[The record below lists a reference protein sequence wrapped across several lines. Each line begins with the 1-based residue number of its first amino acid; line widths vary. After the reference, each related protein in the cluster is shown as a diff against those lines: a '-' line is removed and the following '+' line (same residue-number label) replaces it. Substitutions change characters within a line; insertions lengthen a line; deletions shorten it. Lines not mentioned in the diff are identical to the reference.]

1 MGGSVEWSA
10 PIARRPSDELDEGAY
25 PLAMIGMAR
34 ARIFAVSL
42 LAFVAAGALMME
54 SRTAGAQSASPESFR
69 VEVDREAP
77 TRGAV
82 AGWVYNDSRE
92 MVGLVRMRLEVIDDD
107 GKVVG
112 RQQGWAY
119 GNLRPGDR
127 AYFRIPLP
135 EQKGTRRIIVESFV
149 VQSVQSP

>member
-1 MGGSVEWSA
+1 MA
-10 PIARRPSDELDEGAY
+10 TARV
-25 PLAMIGMAR
+25 LAVA
-34 ARIFAVSL
+34 L
-42 LAFVAAGALMME
+42 LAFVAVGAPMLG
-54 SRTAGAQSASPESFR
+54 TQIAGAQSASPASFR

-82 AGWVYNDSRE
+82 AGWLYNDSRE
-92 MVGLVRMRLEVIDDD
+92 MVGLVRLRLEVVDES
-107 GKVVG
+107 GKVVAT
-112 RQQGWAY
+112 QLGWAY

-135 EQKGTRRIIVESFV
+135 DQKGTRRITVESFV

>member
-1 MGGSVEWSA
+1 M
-10 PIARRPSDELDEGAY
+10 
-25 PLAMIGMAR
+25 
-34 ARIFAVSL
+34 
-42 LAFVAAGALMME
+42 
-54 SRTAGAQSASPESFR
+54 
-69 VEVDREAP
+69 
-77 TRGAV
+77 
-82 AGWVYNDSRE
+82 YNDSRE

-135 EQKGTRRIIVESFV
+135 EQKGTRRITVESFV
-149 VQSVQSP
+149 VQSLQSP

>member
-1 MGGSVEWSA
+1 MA
-10 PIARRPSDELDEGAY
+10 TARF
-25 PLAMIGMAR
+25 LAVA
-34 ARIFAVSL
+34 L
-42 LAFVAAGALMME
+42 LAFVAAGAPMLAQI
-54 SRTAGAQSASPESFR
+54 AGAQSASPASFR

-82 AGWVYNDSRE
+82 AGWLYNDSRE
-92 MVGLVRMRLEVIDDD
+92 MVGLVRLRLEVVDES
-107 GKVVG
+107 GKVVAT
-112 RQQGWAY
+112 QLGWAY

-135 EQKGTRRIIVESFV
+135 EQKGTRRITVESFV

>member
-1 MGGSVEWSA
+1 MA
-10 PIARRPSDELDEGAY
+10 TARV
-25 PLAMIGMAR
+25 LAVA
-34 ARIFAVSL
+34 L
-42 LAFVAAGALMME
+42 LIFVAAGAPMLGT
-54 SRTAGAQSASPESFR
+54 RIAGAQSASPASFR

-82 AGWVYNDSRE
+82 AGWLYNDSRE
-92 MVGLVRMRLEVIDDD
+92 MVGLVRLRLEVVDES
-107 GKVVG
+107 GKVVAT
-112 RQQGWAY
+112 QLGWAY

-135 EQKGTRRIIVESFV
+135 DQKGTRRITVESFV

>member
-1 MGGSVEWSA
+1 MA
-10 PIARRPSDELDEGAY
+10 TARV
-25 PLAMIGMAR
+25 LAVA
-34 ARIFAVSL
+34 L
-42 LAFVAAGALMME
+42 LIFVAAGAPMLGT
-54 SRTAGAQSASPESFR
+54 RIAGAQSASPASFR

-82 AGWVYNDSRE
+82 AGWLYNDSRE
-92 MVGLVRMRLEVIDDD
+92 MVGLVRLRLEVVDES
-107 GKVVG
+107 GKVLAT
-112 RQQGWAY
+112 QLGWAY

-135 EQKGTRRIIVESFV
+135 EQKGTRRITVESFV

>member
-1 MGGSVEWSA
+1 ME
-10 PIARRPSDELDEGAY
+10 
-25 PLAMIGMAR
+25 R
-34 ARIFAVSL
+34 ARVLAIAVL
-42 LAFVAAGALMME
+42 GFVGAGAPMVGTQIA
-54 SRTAGAQSASPESFR
+54 SAQMASPASFR

-82 AGWVYNDSRE
+82 AGWLYNDSRE
-92 MVGLVRMRLEVIDDD
+92 MVGLVRLRLEVIDDG

-112 RQQGWAY
+112 TQLGWAY

-135 EQKGTRRIIVESFV
+135 EQKGTRRITVESFV
-149 VQSVQSP
+149 IQSVQSP

>member
-1 MGGSVEWSA
+1 MA
-10 PIARRPSDELDEGAY
+10 TARV
-25 PLAMIGMAR
+25 LAVA
-34 ARIFAVSL
+34 L
-42 LAFVAAGALMME
+42 LAFVAAGAPMLGPQIV
-54 SRTAGAQSASPESFR
+54 SAQSASPSSFR

-82 AGWVYNDSRE
+82 AGWLYNDSRE
-92 MVGLVRMRLEVIDDD
+92 MVGLVRLRLEVVDES
-107 GKVVG
+107 GKVLAT
-112 RQQGWAY
+112 QLGWAY

-135 EQKGTRRIIVESFV
+135 DQKGTRRITVESFV

>member
-1 MGGSVEWSA
+1 MPRV
-10 PIARRPSDELDEGAY
+10 
-25 PLAMIGMAR
+25 LAA
-34 ARIFAVSL
+34 AL
-42 LAFVAAGALMME
+42 LALAAAGALTLHP
-54 SRTAGAQSASPESFR
+54 RIADAQMASASSFR
-69 VEVDREAP
+69 GEEDREAP

-92 MVGLVRMRLEVIDDD
+92 MVGLVRLRMEVVDET

-112 RQQGWAY
+112 SQQGWAY

-127 AYFRIPLP
+127 AYFRIPIP
-135 EQKGTRRIIVESFV
+135 EQKGTRRITVESFV

>member
-1 MGGSVEWSA
+1 MTGGR
-10 PIARRPSDELDEGAY
+10 I
-25 PLAMIGMAR
+25 LAAIL
-34 ARIFAVSL
+34 AV
-42 LAFVAAGALMME
+42 VAAGVLDFGTGSAD
-54 SRTAGAQSASPESFR
+54 AQMASPASFR
-69 VEVDREAP
+69 VEEDREAP

-92 MVGLVRMRLEVIDDD
+92 TVGLVRLRMEIVDEG

-112 RQQGWAY
+112 AQQGWAY

-127 AYFRIPLP
+127 AFFRIPLP
-135 EQKGTRRIIVESFV
+135 VQKGIRRFCVESFV